1 MWAVAHETF
10 MIHNSENAQT
20 YILTSQAST
29 PSPLKK
35 DKLGIFFS
43 MFGQLR
49 KMKMG
54 MNWSKIEL
62 FKNNFEKKN
71 NRYFFLLFWN

>member
-29 PSPLKK
+29 PPPPEKN
-35 DKLGIFFS
+35 KLGIFFS

-62 FKNNFEKKN
+62 FKNNFEKKK
-71 NRYFFLLFWN
+71 